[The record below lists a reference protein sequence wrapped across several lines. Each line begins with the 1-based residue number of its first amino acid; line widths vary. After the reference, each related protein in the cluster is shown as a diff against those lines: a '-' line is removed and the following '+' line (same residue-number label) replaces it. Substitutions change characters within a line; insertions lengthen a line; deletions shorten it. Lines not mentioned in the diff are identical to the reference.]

1 MGLCPS
7 TDPLLLPPLGVVA
20 ALVAPAPPHPEWPHT
35 QCLRGAPRGGS
46 PRDQRA
52 VFQLEEQKQPQF
64 HHGNVNVYFHL
75 KAFIEVLKSTQ

>member
-1 MGLCPS
+1 MA
-7 TDPLLLPPLGVVA
+7 A
-20 ALVAPAPPHPEWPHT
+20 ALVAPATPGPEWPHA
-35 QCLRGAPRGGS
+35 QRLRGAPWGRN

-75 KAFIEVLKSTQ
+75 KAFILSIEINTEINCLIAAICKNIQKL